1 MIAQAVSNGTTVSS
15 AGLDAEDRLLLRE
28 LVRDGRQ
35 SHRDLAARTG
45 LSLTT
50 VNRRVR
56 RLEESKTIQGYAARV
71 APEAAGW
78 TLTAVIGLRIDKGHV
93 RTVQQAVAKDARI
106 FAVYDVTGEW
116 DGLVIARLRDRGDLD
131 DLVKGTLS
139 LEHIQ
144 RTNTMMVLST
154 VLEEAVVRIA
164 AEPPATAGRRR
175 KAAPAS

>member
-1 MIAQAVSNGTTVSS
+1 MVDGTSVSS
-15 AGLDAEDRLLLRE
+15 PALDDEDRILLRE

-35 SHRDLAARTG
+35 SHRELAARTG

-56 RLEESKTIQGYAARV
+56 RLEEQRVILGYAARV
-71 APEAAGW
+71 AADAAGW
-78 TLTAVIGLRIDKGHV
+78 TLTAIIGLRIDKGHV
-93 RTVQQAVAKDARI
+93 RTVQQAVAKDARV

-139 LEHIQ
+139 LEHIN
-144 RTNTMMVLST
+144 RSNTMMVLST

-164 AEPPATAGRRR
+164 PEPPAKPVPRRARRR
-175 KAAPAS
+175 AT